1 MSRRKRKRA
10 AARSTPA
17 STPKAPKRAA
27 SQTPEAAPR
36 PDVGPSPTAP
46 PASVP
51 PDRPPTAP
59 HASASAS
66 PADATTRE
74 AAPTEVDYDDHELLG
89 QADWVIGGEAAR
101 KARQQGLYAGYV
113 LFLGALVYG
122 LPIVQTVFRTSDAGS
137 LGQQL
142 RSPEAIALLVASVAA
157 LLGAVVFAGR
167 FRGPVVPPMPWI
179 DLVLQAPLDRALALR
194 RWWRYAAIG
203 GLFVGALSGLTV
215 GAGLAFAHLAGVLTI
230 LVTTLVGTALGVLAS
245 RLWLWSQ
252 VASWP
257 GPDRGLSLLW
267 RVSDALRELHAESLR
282 THSANTSTMAGSALT
297 GNLRTA
303 RLALTRPV
311 RHGRL
316 ARLRPGR
323 PFGVL
328 VRRDLLGLRRT
339 PGAFLSGLGL
349 TLLGGAIV
357 TWAFTQPAAP
367 SIAATIGLL
376 PLYLGFGSWA
386 EGLRLQADNIGTP
399 SLLGTGELTEAVA
412 HGTVPTVLTA
422 LVLAGWTAVAAGI
435 GSLPASAL
443 LSLWLLLVLVV
454 GGNVL
459 AAFRGSPTFV
469 LRPQMVFAWYAM
481 PALIV
486 IILGSLIAV
495 LTKAGRYTWLSVVS
509 WLVYVVLAWAVSK
522 VRRLTYLH
530 RA

>member
-10 AARSTPA
+10 ATRSTHPSA
-17 STPKAPKRAA
+17 STPQPT
-27 SQTPEAAPR
+27 ST
-36 PDVGPSPTAP
+36 TAP
-46 PASVP
+46 PETPETPNGPRPGVDPSGATP
-51 PDRPPTAP
+51 PA
-59 HASASAS
+59 
-66 PADATTRE
+66 ADATTPE
-74 AAPTEVDYDDHELLG
+74 PAPTEVDYDDHDLLG

-122 LPIVQTVFRTSDAGS
+122 LPIVQTVFRTSDASS

-142 RSPEAIALLVASVAA
+142 RSPEAIGLLVASVAA

-194 RWWRYAAIG
+194 RWWRYAAIS

-215 GAGLAFAHLAGVLTI
+215 GGGLAFAHLAGPLTI
-230 LVTTLVGTALGVLAS
+230 LVTTLAGTALGVLAS

-252 VASWP
+252 VSSWP

-267 RVSDALRELHAESLR
+267 RVPDALRELHAESLR
-282 THSANTSTMAGSALT
+282 VHSANTSTMAGSALT

-311 RHGRL
+311 RHGRT
-316 ARLRPGR
+316 ARLRAGR
-323 PFGVL
+323 PFTVL

-376 PLYLGFGSWA
+376 PLYLGFGAWA
-386 EGLRLQADNIGTP
+386 EGLRLQADNVGTP
-399 SLLGTGELTEAVA
+399 SLLGTGEVTEAVA
-412 HGTVPTVLTA
+412 HVTVPTVLTV
-422 LVLAGWTAVAAGI
+422 LVLGGWAAVAAGF
-435 GSLPASAL
+435 GSLPASAV
-443 LSLWLLLVLVV
+443 LSLWLVLVLVV
-454 GGNVL
+454 AGNVL

-469 LRPQMVFAWYAM
+469 LRPQMVFAWYAV
-481 PALIV
+481 PALTV
-486 IILGSLIAV
+486 VLLGSLIAV
-495 LTKAGRYTWLSVVS
+495 LTKAGNYTWLSVVS
-509 WLVYVVLAWAVSK
+509 WLVYIVLAWAVSK

>member
-10 AARSTPA
+10 AARSTQP
-17 STPKAPKRAA
+17 SPPQTPPQTPRQTPTAAPQQT
-27 SQTPEAAPR
+27 STPEAR
-36 PDVGPSPTAP
+36 PGAGPSPTMP
-46 PASVP
+46 PA
-51 PDRPPTAP
+51 
-59 HASASAS
+59 
-66 PADATTRE
+66 ADATTPE
-74 AAPTEVDYDDHELLG
+74 AAPTEVDYDDHDLLG

-113 LFLGALVYG
+113 VFLGALVYG
-122 LPIVQTVFRTSDAGS
+122 LPIVQTVFRTSDASS

-142 RSPEAIALLVASVAA
+142 RSPEAIGLLVASVAA

-203 GLFVGALSGLTV
+203 GLFVGALSGLTI
-215 GAGLAFAHLAGVLTI
+215 GGGLAFAHLAGPLTI
-230 LVTTLVGTALGVLAS
+230 LVTTLAGTALGVLAS

-252 VASWP
+252 VSSWP

-267 RVSDALRELHAESLR
+267 RVPDALRELHAESLR

-311 RHGRL
+311 RHGRT
-316 ARLRPGR
+316 ARLRAGR

-376 PLYLGFGSWA
+376 PLYLGFGAWA

-399 SLLGTGELTEAVA
+399 SLLGTGEVTEAVA
-412 HGTVPTVLTA
+412 HVTVPTVLTV
-422 LVLAGWTAVAAGI
+422 LVLGVWAAVAAGF
-435 GSLPASAL
+435 GSLPASAV
-443 LSLWLLLVLVV
+443 LSLWLVLVLVV

-469 LRPQMVFAWYAM
+469 LRPQMVFAWYAI
-481 PALIV
+481 PAVTV

-509 WLVYVVLAWAVSK
+509 WLVYAVLFWAVTK

>member
-1 MSRRKRKRA
+1 MSKRKK
-10 AARSTPA
+10 PA
-17 STPKAPKRAA
+17 
-27 SQTPEAAPR
+27 
-36 PDVGPSPTAP
+36 PTAP
-46 PASVP
+46 APAPEAPPRHTAFDPAAQVP
-51 PDRPPTAP
+51 
-59 HASASAS
+59 
-66 PADATTRE
+66 
-74 AAPTEVDYDDHELLG
+74 AATEVDYDDHDLLG
-89 QADWVIGGEAAR
+89 QADWVIGGDAAR

-122 LPIVQTVFRTSDAGS
+122 LPIVQAVFRTSDASS
-137 LGQQL
+137 LGEQL
-142 RSPEAIALLVASVAA
+142 RSPVAIALLVASVAA

-179 DLVLQAPLDRALALR
+179 DLVLPVPLDRALALR
-194 RWWRYAAIG
+194 RWWRYAAVG

-215 GAGLAFAHLAGVLTI
+215 GAGLAFAHVAGVGTI
-230 LVTTLVGTALGVLAS
+230 LVTTVIGTALGILAT

-252 VASWP
+252 VRSWP

-267 RVSDALRELHAESLR
+267 RVPDALRELHAESLR
-282 THSANTSTMAGSALT
+282 AHSANTSTMAGSALT

-311 RHGRL
+311 RHGRS

-328 VRRDLLGLRRT
+328 VRRDVLGLRRT

-349 TLLGGAIV
+349 TVLGGAIV

-376 PLYLGFGSWA
+376 PLYLGFGAWA
-386 EGLRLQADNIGTP
+386 EGLRLQADNVGTP
-399 SLLGTGELTEAVA
+399 SLLGTGEVAEAIA
-412 HGTVPTVLTA
+412 HVTVPTALTVVVLG
-422 LVLAGWTAVAAGI
+422 GWVGVAAAF
-435 GSLPASAL
+435 GSLPVSAP
-443 LSLWLLLVLVV
+443 LSLWLVLVLVV
-454 GGNVL
+454 AGNVL

-469 LRPQMVFAWYAM
+469 LRPQMVAVWYAV
-481 PALIV
+481 PALTV
-486 IILGSLIAV
+486 VLLGSIVAV
-495 LTKAGRYTWLSVVS
+495 LTKAGNYTWLSVVS
-509 WLVYVVLAWAVSK
+509 WFVYAVLAWAVSK

>member
-1 MSRRKRKRA
+1 MSKRKQPARRKA
-10 AARSTPA
+10 APAPTTPA
-17 STPKAPKRAA
+17 PTTPAPATPAPTTPEPTAEPAA
-27 SQTPEAAPR
+27 TQTPGETAYDRSAR
-36 PDVGPSPTAP
+36 DVTAP
-46 PASVP
+46 A
-51 PDRPPTAP
+51 
-59 HASASAS
+59 
-66 PADATTRE
+66 
-74 AAPTEVDYDDHELLG
+74 EVDYDDHDLLG

-122 LPIVQTVFRTSDAGS
+122 LPIVQAVFRTSDASS
-137 LGQQL
+137 LGDQL
-142 RSPEAIALLVASVAA
+142 SSPEAIALLVASVAA

-179 DLVLQAPLDRALALR
+179 DLVLPVPLDRALALR
-194 RWWRYAAIG
+194 RWWRYAAVG
-203 GLFVGALSGLTV
+203 GLFIGALSGLTI
-215 GAGLAFAHLAGVLTI
+215 GAGLAFAHLAGPLTI
-230 LVTTLVGTALGVLAS
+230 IVTTAVGTALGVLAT

-252 VASWP
+252 VRSWP

-267 RVSDALRELHAESLR
+267 RVPDALRELHAESLR
-282 THSANTSTMAGSALT
+282 AHSANTSTMAGSALT

-311 RHGRL
+311 RHGRS

-328 VRRDLLGLRRT
+328 VRRDVIGLRRT

-376 PLYLGFGSWA
+376 PLYLGFGAWA
-386 EGLRLQADNIGTP
+386 EGLRLQADNVGTP

-412 HGTVPTVLTA
+412 HVTVPTALTL
-422 LVLAGWTAVAAGI
+422 LVLGGWVAVAGAL
-435 GSLPASAL
+435 GSLPASAP
-443 LSLWLLLVLVV
+443 LSLWLILVLVV
-454 GGNVL
+454 AGNVL
-459 AAFRGSPTFV
+459 AAFRGSPTFM
-469 LRPQMVFAWYAM
+469 LRPQMVIAWYAV
-481 PALIV
+481 PALTV
-486 IILGSLIAV
+486 VVLGSLVAV
-495 LTKAGRYTWLSVVS
+495 LTKAASYTWLSVVS
-509 WLVYVVLAWAVSK
+509 WLVYAVLAWAVSK

>member
-1 MSRRKRKRA
+1 MSKRKRFA
-10 AARSTPA
+10 PDETPA
-17 STPKAPKRAA
+17 V
-27 SQTPEAAPR
+27 
-36 PDVGPSPTAP
+36 DG
-46 PASVP
+46 
-51 PDRPPTAP
+51 
-59 HASASAS
+59 
-66 PADATTRE
+66 ADDDMQV
-74 AAPTEVDYDDHELLG
+74 VDYDDHDLLG

-142 RSPEAIALLVASVAA
+142 HSPVAVALLVVSVGA

-179 DLVLQAPLDRALALR
+179 DLVLIAPLDRALALR
-194 RWWRYAAIG
+194 RWWRYAAVG
-203 GLFVGALSGLTV
+203 GLFVGGLSGLTI
-215 GAGLAFAHLAGVLTI
+215 GAGLAFAQVAGIVAI
-230 LVTTLVGTALGVLAS
+230 GVTTVAGAALGVLAS

-252 VASWP
+252 VRSWP

-267 RVSDALRELHAESLR
+267 RVPDALRELHSESLR
-282 THSANTSTMAGSALT
+282 AHSANTSTLAGSALT

-311 RHGRL
+311 RHGRS

-328 VRRDLLGLRRT
+328 VRRDVIGLRRT

-349 TLLGGAIV
+349 ALLGGAVV
-357 TWAFTQPAAP
+357 TWAFAQPAAP

-376 PLYLGFGSWA
+376 PLYLGFGAWS
-386 EGLRLQADNIGTP
+386 EGLRLQADNVGTP
-399 SLLGTGELTEAVA
+399 SLLGTGEVVEALA
-412 HGTVPTVLTA
+412 HLVVPTALTA
-422 LVLAGWTAVAAGI
+422 LVLTGWVAVTALFGPV
-435 GSLPASAL
+435 PVASAV
-443 LSLWLLLVLVV
+443 SLCLVLVLVV
-454 GGNVL
+454 AGNVL

-469 LRPQMVFAWYAM
+469 LRPQMVVAWYAM
-481 PALIV
+481 PAV
-486 IILGSLIAV
+486 TVVVLGSVVAV
-495 LTKAGRYTWLSVVS
+495 LTKAASYTWLSVVS
-509 WLVYVVLAWAVSK
+509 WLVYAVLLWAVSR

>member
-1 MSRRKRKRA
+1 MSKRKKPA
-10 AARSTPA
+10 PTTPA
-17 STPKAPKRAA
+17 PA
-27 SQTPEAAPR
+27 PEAPPR
-36 PDVGPSPTAP
+36 HTASD
-46 PASVP
+46 PAAQVP
-51 PDRPPTAP
+51 
-59 HASASAS
+59 
-66 PADATTRE
+66 
-74 AAPTEVDYDDHELLG
+74 AATEVDYDDHDLLG
-89 QADWVIGGEAAR
+89 QADWVIGGDAAR

-122 LPIVQTVFRTSDAGS
+122 LPIVQAVFRTSDASS
-137 LGQQL
+137 LGEQL
-142 RSPEAIALLVASVAA
+142 RSPVAIALLVASVAA

-179 DLVLQAPLDRALALR
+179 DLVLPVPLDRALALR
-194 RWWRYAAIG
+194 RWWRYAAVG

-215 GAGLAFAHLAGVLTI
+215 GAGLAFAHVAGVGTI
-230 LVTTLVGTALGVLAS
+230 LVTTVIGTALGILAT

-252 VASWP
+252 VRSWP

-267 RVSDALRELHAESLR
+267 RVPDALRELHAESLR
-282 THSANTSTMAGSALT
+282 AHSANTSTMAGSALT

-311 RHGRL
+311 RHGRS

-328 VRRDLLGLRRT
+328 VRRDVLGLRRT

-349 TLLGGAIV
+349 TVLGGAIV

-376 PLYLGFGSWA
+376 PLYLGFGAWA
-386 EGLRLQADNIGTP
+386 EGLRLQADNVGTP
-399 SLLGTGELTEAVA
+399 SLLGTGEVAEAIA
-412 HGTVPTVLTA
+412 HVTVPTALTVVVLG
-422 LVLAGWTAVAAGI
+422 GWVGVAAAF
-435 GSLPASAL
+435 GSLPVSAP
-443 LSLWLLLVLVV
+443 LSLWLVLVLVV
-454 GGNVL
+454 AGNVL

-469 LRPQMVFAWYAM
+469 LRPQMVAVWYAV
-481 PALIV
+481 PALTV
-486 IILGSLIAV
+486 VLLGSMVAV
-495 LTKAGRYTWLSVVS
+495 LTKAGNYTWLSVVS
-509 WLVYVVLAWAVSK
+509 WLVYAVLAWAVSK

>member
-1 MSRRKRKRA
+1 MSKRKRFA
-10 AARSTPA
+10 PDETPA
-17 STPKAPKRAA
+17 
-27 SQTPEAAPR
+27 
-36 PDVGPSPTAP
+36 V
-46 PASVP
+46 
-51 PDRPPTAP
+51 DRT
-59 HASASAS
+59 
-66 PADATTRE
+66 DDDMQV
-74 AAPTEVDYDDHELLG
+74 VDYDDHDLLG

-142 RSPEAIALLVASVAA
+142 HSPVAVALLVVSVGA

-179 DLVLQAPLDRALALR
+179 DLVLIAPLDRALALR
-194 RWWRYAAIG
+194 RWWRYAAVG
-203 GLFVGALSGLTV
+203 GLFVGGLSGLTI
-215 GAGLAFAHLAGVLTI
+215 GAGLAFAQVAGIVAI
-230 LVTTLVGTALGVLAS
+230 GVTTVAGAALGVLAS

-252 VASWP
+252 VRSWP

-267 RVSDALRELHAESLR
+267 RVPDALRELHSESLR
-282 THSANTSTMAGSALT
+282 AHSANTSTLAGSALT

-311 RHGRL
+311 RHGRS

-328 VRRDLLGLRRT
+328 VRRDVIGLRRT

-349 TLLGGAIV
+349 ALLGGAVV
-357 TWAFTQPAAP
+357 TWAFAQPAAP

-376 PLYLGFGSWA
+376 PLYLGFGAWS
-386 EGLRLQADNIGTP
+386 EGLRLQADNVGTP
-399 SLLGTGELTEAVA
+399 SLLGTGEVVEALA
-412 HGTVPTVLTA
+412 HLVVPTALTA
-422 LVLAGWTAVAAGI
+422 LVLTGWVAVTGLFGPVPVAAAV
-435 GSLPASAL
+435 SLCL
-443 LSLWLLLVLVV
+443 VLVLVV
-454 GGNVL
+454 AGNVL

-469 LRPQMVFAWYAM
+469 LRPQMVVAWYAM
-481 PALIV
+481 PAVTVVL
-486 IILGSLIAV
+486 LGSVVAV
-495 LTKAGRYTWLSVVS
+495 LTKAASYTWLSVVS
-509 WLVYVVLAWAVSK
+509 WLVYAVLLWAVSR